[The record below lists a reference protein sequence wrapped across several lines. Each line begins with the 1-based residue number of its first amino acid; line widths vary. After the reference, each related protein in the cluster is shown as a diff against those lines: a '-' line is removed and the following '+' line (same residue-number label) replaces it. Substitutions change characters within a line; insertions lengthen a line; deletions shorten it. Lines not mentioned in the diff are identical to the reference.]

1 MNEFECLKC
10 GGELEFD
17 DCLDEE
23 FDGFRYRRVVYG
35 HCEDCG
41 TSHSWVEVYKFLENE
56 ELRIDEEQ
64 CQEVKLH
71 KLYLYFLCGIT
82 P

>member
-10 GGELEFD
+10 GGALEFD
-17 DCLDEE
+17 DVLDEE
-23 FDGFRYRRVVYG
+23 FDGLRYRRVVYG

-56 ELRIDEEQ
+56 ELRIDEE
-64 CQEVKLH
+64 
-71 KLYLYFLCGIT
+71 
-82 P
+82 